1 MSEWT
6 APGGSPA
13 EREPPRYGELAPAGW
28 TPPPPDPSNPHGPA
42 AWAPPPRPGLLPL
55 RPLTLG
61 EVIAAA
67 FQVIRRNPRPTFGF
81 ALVVSIAVTAA
92 VGVVTTF
99 LTSELLSRI
108 AMAAEGDQEAITA
121 GSMLVFVLGAI
132 GSSLLESAL
141 VGLVQGI
148 VSLEVARGTLGERL
162 TLRQLWTGVRGR
174 FWLLV
179 GWTLLEGVAT
189 LLLVAIV
196 AAIVIAIVATGPVG
210 ILLAIPVAIL
220 LGLGAAVLYCWLTTK
235 LAFVPVLL
243 VVERLRLGAAIR
255 RSWSLT
261 TGSFWRIFG
270 IVLLITVVISLAAQV
285 VTVPITAIGSLLG
298 GVLNPNGAE
307 DFSNAWVL
315 GSLVAGYAVS
325 AVFAAVSYVAT
336 AATPAILYVDVRMR
350 KEGLDVELQRT
361 VERMAAGERPA
372 DPFRSAAPPPPPA
385 FGADPSRPGP
395 TG

>member
-13 EREPPRYGELAPAGW
+13 EREPPRYGELAPEGW
-28 TPPPPDPSNPHGPA
+28 TPPPPDPSNPYGPSG
-42 AWAPPPRPGLLPL
+42 WAPPPRPGLLPL

-81 ALVVSIAVTAA
+81 ALVISVVVTVA
-92 VGVVTTF
+92 VGLVTTL
-99 LTSELLSRI
+99 LTAQLLERI
-108 AMAAEGDQEAITA
+108 GRAADGDVEAITA
-121 GSMLVFVLGAI
+121 GSVLVFVFGAL

-141 VGLVQGI
+141 VGLIQGI

-162 TLRQLWTGVRGR
+162 RLRELWAGVRGR
-174 FWLLV
+174 FWLLIA
-179 GWTLLEGVAT
+179 WTLLMGVAT

-196 AAIVIAIVATGPVG
+196 AAIVIAVAATGPVG
-210 ILLAIPVAIL
+210 LILSIPLSLL
-220 LGLGAAVLYCWLTTK
+220 LGLGGVVLYCWLSTK

-243 VVERLRLGAAIR
+243 VVERLRLGGAIQ
-255 RSWSLT
+255 RSWRLT
-261 TGSFWRIFG
+261 IGSWWRIFG
-270 IVLLITVVISLAAQV
+270 IVLLITVVISVAAEV
-285 VTVPITAIGSLLG
+285 VTVPITMIGSLLG
-298 GVLNPNGAE
+298 GVLNPNGTA
-307 DFSNAWVL
+307 DFTNGWFV
-315 GSLVAGYAVS
+315 GSLVATYAVGT
-325 AVFAAVSYVAT
+325 VFTAVSYVAT

-372 DPFRSAAPPPPPA
+372 DPFRAAPSAPGP
-385 FGADPSRPGP
+385 ADPSRPGP
-395 TG
+395 AG